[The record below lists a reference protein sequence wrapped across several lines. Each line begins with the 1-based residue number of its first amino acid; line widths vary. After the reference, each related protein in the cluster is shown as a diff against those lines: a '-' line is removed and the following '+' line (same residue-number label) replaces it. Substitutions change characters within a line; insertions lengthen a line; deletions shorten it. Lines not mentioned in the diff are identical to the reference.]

1 MIFFRLLSLILI
13 CSLAACQKENIKEI
27 IENPPVI
34 VPDTIFQESAGTFS
48 VGNSQL
54 ALDTAHCFAING
66 FDPVTGNQFNF
77 AYVLT
82 TGIDAF
88 ESPLGLYWQP
98 PTNTETM
105 IQSTTYSGLQAS
117 ATSPSTIEIINNWV
131 LQGENPNTMPFG
143 GDIPTEDF
151 NATGVNITV
160 NNLIYSISEE
170 DLGGGLKRIIDR
182 GIVQLDGNLI
192 NSQGSLI
199 PISGKFV
206 CFFERYEM

>member
-1 MIFFRLLSLILI
+1 MLL
-13 CSLAACQKENIKEI
+13 CSLAACQKENITKI

-48 VGNSQL
+48 LGNRQL
-54 ALDTAHCFAING
+54 ALDTAYCTTING
-66 FDPVTGNQFNF
+66 FDPVTGPFNF
-77 AYVLT
+77 AYVLA

-98 PTNTETM
+98 PTNTETQ

-117 ATSPSTIEIINNWV
+117 SASPSTIEIINNWV

-143 GDIPTEDF
+143 GNIPTEDF

-160 NNLIYSISEE
+160 DNLVYSISEE
-170 DLGGGLKRIIDR
+170 DLGGGLKRFIDR

-192 NSQGSLI
+192 NSQGSLV
-199 PISGKFV
+199 PISGKFI